1 MGTIQ
6 TQQTPARTPARAT
19 AHRVGRPG
27 RTRHDPG
34 ELGPRLDGHR
44 RELRSHCRRMLGSG
58 FEAEDAVQETLVRAW
73 RSYDRFDGRSSLR
86 SWLYRIATNVCLDM
100 LRGPQRRARPMDL
113 GPSAAGAE
121 HHPGLALLG
130 GARSDIVA
138 DARGG
143 PVSGDP
149 ADTVASRESV
159 RQAFVVAL
167 QSLPPR
173 QRAVLILRDVLRWRT
188 DEVAELLGS
197 TETSVKS
204 ALQRARATLAG
215 NADAALGEAGT
226 EPDDDTQRRMLAR
239 YVDAFERTD
248 VQSLVSLLRLDHLG
262 RDQQDV
268 PAA

>member
-1 MGTIQ
+1 
-6 TQQTPARTPARAT
+6 
-19 AHRVGRPG
+19 
-27 RTRHDPG
+27 
-34 ELGPRLDGHR
+34 
-44 RELRSHCRRMLGSG
+44 MLGSG

-130 GARSDIVA
+130 GVRSDIVA

>member
-1 MGTIQ
+1 MGRIHTER
-6 TQQTPARTPARAT
+6 TSARPT
-19 AHRVGRPG
+19 AHRAGRPR
-27 RTRHDPG
+27 RTRREPG

-44 RELRSHCRRMLGSG
+44 RELRSHCRRILGSG

-113 GPSAAGAE
+113 GPSSAGAE
-121 HHPGLALLG
+121 PRPGLALVG
-130 GARSDIVA
+130 GVRDDMLAH
-138 DARGG
+138 GG
-143 PVSGDP
+143 SAPVIGNPAADP
-149 ADTVASRESV
+149 ADMVTSREAV

-188 DEVAELLGS
+188 DEVAQLLGS

-204 ALQRARATLAG
+204 ALQRARTTLAG
-215 NADAALGEAGT
+215 NAEAAAGS
-226 EPDDDTQRRMLAR
+226 EPDDETQRLMLAR

-248 VQSLVSLLRLDHLG
+248 VQSLVSLLRLDHEG
-262 RDQQDV
+262 RDHEGR